1 VTKTTGLPSV
11 SSSHQAG
18 RCVFYANGHENLKHL
33 DPQRDLLSPEL
44 IEQYTQAAINLVLS
58 GVLHQEK

>member
-1 VTKTTGLPSV
+1 V
-11 SSSHQAG
+11 
-18 RCVFYANGHENLKHL
+18 CVFYANAHENLKHL

-44 IEQYTQAAINLVLS
+44 IEQYTQAAINLVLR